1 MAGSDADAVAW
12 VTADEID
19 DYGVN
24 AHAKAVILR
33 GLELSVKQA

>member
-1 MAGSDADAVAW
+1 MAGSDAGGVAW

-24 AHAKAVILR
+24 AHAKAVILQ
-33 GLELSVKQA
+33 GLRLEA